1 MTEVIQLGQHRLL
14 CGDATNKED
23 VTKLIGNH
31 KVNLLLTDPPYGID
45 IVKTNTTLGG
55 GETSNIQAKSD
66 TKGVRASHHS
76 KPRRRER
83 ERERA
88 LRHNRRTRGTSP
100 PTIQEE
106 ESVHNTNIQA
116 NNSNTHTH
124 TPNNGKIIEARTY
137 KPVIG
142 DNKPFNPE
150 HLLRLGV
157 PTILFGGNYYADKLP
172 QSNKWL
178 VWYKKPSL
186 DGKRNH
192 FSDCELMWTNL
203 QGKKVDCYHHTWS
216 GMVRKGNRRI
226 ELQERVHPTQKP
238 VGLLSQIITDYT
250 KPGDTV
256 LDLYGGSGSTLIACE
271 ETGRKCLMME
281 LSKDYVNIIRE
292 RYLAYVK
299 GESTIKVDDEC
310 VDEHYVVSSLDSWL
324 T

>member
-1 MTEVIQLGQHRLL
+1 
-14 CGDATNKED
+14 
-23 VTKLIGNH
+23 
-31 KVNLLLTDPPYGID
+31 
-45 IVKTNTTLGG
+45 
-55 GETSNIQAKSD
+55 
-66 TKGVRASHHS
+66 
-76 KPRRRER
+76 
-83 ERERA
+83 
-88 LRHNRRTRGTSP
+88 
-100 PTIQEE
+100 
-106 ESVHNTNIQA
+106 
-116 NNSNTHTH
+116 
-124 TPNNGKIIEARTY
+124 
-137 KPVIG
+137 
-142 DNKPFNPE
+142 
-150 HLLRLGV
+150 
-157 PTILFGGNYYADKLP
+157 
-172 QSNKWL
+172 
-178 VWYKKPSL
+178 
-186 DGKRNH
+186 
-192 FSDCELMWTNL
+192 MWTNL